1 MDDKELREL
10 PINDEFAQ
18 CMKKLRIC
26 SDEITAKREAEI
38 KKCNHLFIKIR
49 NCEEV
54 WGFHSSDYYRG
65 AHEVECVHC
74 GLTNR
79 FGKLES
85 MLSSQYI
92 ECYQTFSGFI
102 PSSTKYNRKTL
113 ESRLFEEIFKNS
125 YSRCG
130 KEFNNRDINLISDE
144 CLLTYHPGLL
154 YHLALQINPLG
165 DNKELFEIMKQLH
178 QLEIFSEKIRLQTEE
193 HAISLLERY
202 YDSKSKRLVL
212 KNDNN

>member
-1 MDDKELREL
+1 MDDKELKQL
-10 PINDEFAQ
+10 PINDEFAK
-18 CMKKLRIC
+18 CMKKLRIYP
-26 SDEITAKREAEI
+26 DEITTKREEEI
-38 KKCNHLFIKIR
+38 KKCNHLFIKLR
-49 NCEEV
+49 DAEETC
-54 WGFHSSDYYRG
+54 GFNSTDYYIS

-92 ECYQTFSGFI
+92 ECYQTYRGFI
-102 PSSTKYNRKTL
+102 PSSTRYNRQTL
-113 ESRLFEEIFKNS
+113 ESKLFKDIFKHS
-125 YSRCG
+125 YSRGG

-144 CLLTYHPGLL
+144 CLLTYHPELL
-154 YHLALQINPLG
+154 YRLALQINPLG

-178 QLEIFSEKIRLQTEE
+178 QLETFSEKIRLQTEE

-202 YDSKSKRLVL
+202 YDSKPKKLVL
-212 KNDNN
+212 KK